1 MAYDANIIDVNNCTH
16 AQVDLIFRQACGNLG
31 RLNFEM
37 FMDAIVLV
45 ALAKFP
51 EYANVEMKEYH
62 ALCAL
67 YDVHLSSFNGDVNDP
82 LEPLV
87 HELDNEWFDL
97 LHLKGVGKSLHELYC
112 RYFPIEVNEHYQQDS
127 YVSSSQAQKGF
138 LQMCQDF
145 EVVRQ
150 VNELRA
156 AMYATVRDAEKTD
169 VPAILLERIRVQPSG
184 KYFTFHHFIM
194 AIQKLADMKHKDGS
208 PAQKLAQLLHTFEQA
223 RPTFGKVQFLPPGL
237 VAFADEVVV
246 QETPAIPEEIVDK
259 IKQVY
264 EWYVTLGEPLKREM
278 STRKFNR
285 FLRDAGLLAIDFSL
299 GGSQYGGSQAG
310 TSSVNGSTMS
320 RRTDLRS

>member
-1 MAYDANIIDVNNCTH
+1 MGNPRRTSYSPRSSDANAIKDERARRRENEGKGVAGAGAQLAQLEQGLKQIFGYYAQVARSDKSSAEERKEGRKKPQRLLSGPKFQRMAYDANIIDANHCSP

-37 FMDAIVLV
+37 FMDAVVLM

-67 YDVHLSSFNGDVNDP
+67 FDVHLSSFNGDVNDP

-87 HELDNEWFDL
+87 QELDNEWFDL
-97 LHLKGVGKSLHELYC
+97 LHVKGVGTKLHELYC

-145 EVVRQ
+145 VVVRQ

-156 AMYATVRDAEKTD
+156 AMYATVRDAE
-169 VPAILLERIRVQPSG
+169 
-184 KYFTFHHFIM
+184 
-194 AIQKLADMKHKDGS
+194 
-208 PAQKLAQLLHTFEQA
+208 
-223 RPTFGKVQFLPPGL
+223 
-237 VAFADEVVV
+237 
-246 QETPAIPEEIVDK
+246 
-259 IKQVY
+259 
-264 EWYVTLGEPLKREM
+264 
-278 STRKFNR
+278 
-285 FLRDAGLLAIDFSL
+285 
-299 GGSQYGGSQAG
+299 
-310 TSSVNGSTMS
+310 
-320 RRTDLRS
+320 RRTCRQSCSIASASSRAGSISPSTTS